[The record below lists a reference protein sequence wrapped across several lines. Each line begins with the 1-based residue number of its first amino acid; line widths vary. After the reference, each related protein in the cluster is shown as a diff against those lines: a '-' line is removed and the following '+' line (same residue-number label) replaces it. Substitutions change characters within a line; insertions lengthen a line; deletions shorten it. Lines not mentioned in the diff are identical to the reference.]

1 MLRPR
6 RSVLRRAGLGAVVV
20 PLVVAVGLTACSRPP
35 AEEPRQ
41 PVPPVSATAETV
53 SLAAA
58 PAAQKWSY
66 TPPNPGPD
74 QRLRGPIAGDSRHVL
89 MARFVD
95 PGRPREAFKQVVDV
109 VDATTGVARHVVEI
123 GFDVDSCAVAGNGRT
138 ALCAERDLAGRFA
151 VIDLETGALT
161 PVADG
166 IPGSSVVDATD
177 DTYLVVGLPAGSEAG
192 TRVRVLGADGGTV
205 WDATVRGVQLLPG
218 AGVVATRS
226 ASDSG
231 RTTVEAYALD
241 DGRKVLSRT
250 FDVARP
256 TVAGYAGGLVLDDGR
271 RAEIYDSRGRTV
283 AAAPEGWRAMSSTAL
298 LATSNG
304 RVPSVPVL
312 IHADRPE
319 VAAFSPNDGA
329 QLWSRA
335 LPDAAD
341 RCGRAEGVQGVGTK
355 VIVSLPVQDA
365 GACADPAAANE
376 TFDAYTGE
384 PGPRFRFGP
393 KDQGVAVGTDGTRV
407 AVATGSLPRTLAVW
421 GQGPQPLWSREYRD
435 RFGGMV
441 SVRSFGDGIY
451 ADTQRVL

>member
-6 RSVLRRAGLGAVVV
+6 RSVRRRARLGAVVV

-58 PAAQKWSY
+58 PAAPKWSY

-74 QRLRGPIAGDSRHVL
+74 QRLRGPIAGDARHVL

-95 PGRPREAFKQVVDV
+95 PGEPRTAFKQVVDV

-138 ALCAERDLAGRFA
+138 ALCAEQDLAGRFA
-151 VIDLETGALT
+151 VIDLETGDLT

-177 DTYLVVGLPAGSEAG
+177 DTYLVVGLPAGATGE

-205 WDATVRGVQLLPG
+205 WDAAMRGVQLLPG
-218 AGVVATRS
+218 AGVVAS
-226 ASDSG
+226 
-231 RTTVEAYALD
+231 RTATDEGQATVDAYSLD
-241 DGRKVLSRT
+241 DGRKVLSRK

-256 TVAGYAGGLVLDDGR
+256 TVAGYAGGLVLDDGDR
-271 RAEIYDSRGRTV
+271 TEIYDSRGRKV
-283 AAAPEGWRAMSSTAL
+283 ADAPDGWRAMSSPPMGTMVGA
-298 LATSNG
+298 

-312 IHADRPE
+312 IGADPVR
-319 VAAFSPNDGA
+319 VAAFSPNDGT
-329 QLWSRA
+329 QLWTGV
-335 LPDAAD
+335 LPAAAD
-341 RCGRAEGVQGVGTK
+341 GCGRAESVLGVGRK
-355 VIVSLPVQDA
+355 VVVAVPVRDA
-365 GACADPAAANE
+365 ASCADPAAANE

-393 KDQGVAVGTDGTRV
+393 KDQGVVVGTDGTRI

-441 SVRSFGDGIY
+441 SVRAFGNGIY
-451 ADTQRVL
+451 AGTQRVL